1 VKPTASIIVF
11 TVMSG
16 AGLGLLSLLALGNEV
31 VATPVLSRQ
40 GALVAVM
47 AALVMAGIGFASS
60 SLHLARPANAWR
72 SFTRFKTSWLSREA
86 VFAVV
91 TMALG
96 VAYAAC
102 LLAAAPDSIRVP
114 LAIALCALCCTVLWC
129 TGMIYASLK
138 PIRQWHTG
146 WTPLCYLL
154 LGHWSGS
161 LILLALAAAFGGR
174 VIALAWLS
182 VLLGIAAAIAK
193 AGYWIAATSDHAVM
207 TLERAIGVREGVR
220 PPGVTVAQA
229 RLFDAGHSH
238 GTFLTHEFGFVLARR
253 RATELRWVALE
264 LAFAVPLIALIAA
277 PGNPLVSGAAA
288 IACVAGLAI
297 ERWLFFAE
305 ARHTVRLYH
314 GDART

>member
-1 VKPTASIIVF
+1 MKPTASIIVF

-16 AGLGLLSLLALGNEV
+16 AGLGLLSLLALADASG
-31 VATPVLSRQ
+31 AQVLSRQ
-40 GALVAVM
+40 GAVAGVT
-47 AALVMAGIGFASS
+47 AALVLAGIGFSS
-60 SLHLARPANAWR
+60 SVLHLARPANAWR
-72 SFTRFKTSWLSREA
+72 SFTRFRTSWLSREA
-86 VFAVV
+86 VFAVITV
-91 TMALG
+91 ALG
-96 VAYAAC
+96 VVYAGSL
-102 LLAAAPDSIRVP
+102 LLAAPDAVRVP
-114 LAIALCALCCTVLWC
+114 LTIALCALCCTVLWC

-138 PIRQWHTG
+138 PIRQWHTR
-146 WTPLCYLL
+146 WTPVCYLL

-174 VIALAWLS
+174 IAVLAWLS
-182 VLLGIAAAIAK
+182 VLLGIGAAIAK
-193 AGYWIAATSDHAVM
+193 AGYWLVATSDHAVM

-238 GTFLTHEFGFVLARR
+238 GTFLTREFGFVLARR
-253 RATELRWVALE
+253 RATELRWIALE

-277 PGNPLVSGAAA
+277 PGHPAISGAAA
-288 IACVAGLAI
+288 LACLAGLVV